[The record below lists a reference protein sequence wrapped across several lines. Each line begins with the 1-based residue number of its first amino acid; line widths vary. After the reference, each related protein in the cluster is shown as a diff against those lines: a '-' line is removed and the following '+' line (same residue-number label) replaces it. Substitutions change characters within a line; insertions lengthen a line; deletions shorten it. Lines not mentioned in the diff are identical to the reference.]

1 MLKSH
6 RSKKFNVPEVIET
19 EEKPL
24 RHITI
29 KLLKSSDEDKNLRD
43 KTMTN

>member
-19 EEKPL
+19 EETPQD
-24 RHITI
+24 ISEI
-29 KLLKSSDEDKNLRD
+29 KLLKSSDEDKS
-43 KTMTN
+43 